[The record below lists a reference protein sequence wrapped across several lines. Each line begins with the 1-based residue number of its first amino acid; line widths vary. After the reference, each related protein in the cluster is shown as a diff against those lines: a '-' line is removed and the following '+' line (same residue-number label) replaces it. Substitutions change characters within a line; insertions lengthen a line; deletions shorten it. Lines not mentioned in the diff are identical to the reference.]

1 MDYYIGQ
8 KHQSRGCPT
17 MKASI
22 KSWPKQPFA
31 AQMDMK
37 ISPKAYLIT
46 SSRVNK
52 YFPKVGTQ
60 IWKTGLNYL
69 GASSDRLPP
78 FKALS
83 IHTRDH
89 M

>member
-1 MDYYIGQ
+1 
-8 KHQSRGCPT
+8 

-69 GASSDRLPP
+69 GASSDRFPP

-83 IHTRDH
+83 IHTCDH